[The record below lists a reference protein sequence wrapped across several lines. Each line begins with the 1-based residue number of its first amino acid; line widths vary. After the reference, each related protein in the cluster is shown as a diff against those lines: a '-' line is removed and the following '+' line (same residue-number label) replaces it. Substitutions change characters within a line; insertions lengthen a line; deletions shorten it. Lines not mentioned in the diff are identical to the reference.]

1 MAVRPLKKA
10 RLDGAQQATGCHHQG
25 GLQHGTG
32 AWLQPSAS
40 ASDPAPA
47 ALAHNVVCASQRFFK
62 NIVGIVDHSSLRQG
76 KDKGNGSCHC
86 CLCDTMHVAPCTSL
100 PRPPRLSACLHSPP
114 PGGPPAPHTPCLL
127 QRVLPLQA
135 RGSGKL
141 VGVELPVAAAV
152 ARMDSTTGQQR
163 AAAAGAAVSRASHCA
178 QARALHLAL

>member
-1 MAVRPLKKA
+1 MVPAIVAYVTPCMWHHAPPCPAHPASPLACIA
-10 RLDGAQQATGCHHQG
+10 RRL
-25 GLQHGTG
+25 
-32 AWLQPSAS
+32 
-40 ASDPAPA
+40 A
-47 ALAHNVVCASQRFFK
+47 AL
-62 NIVGIVDHSSLRQG
+62 L
-76 KDKGNGSCHC
+76 
-86 CLCDTMHVAPCTSL
+86 L
-100 PRPPRLSACLHSPP
+100 PTPF
-114 PGGPPAPHTPCLL
+114 PCLL